1 MKKFFAGL
9 FNKSGQPEND
19 VRPEETPSDSVRRH
33 LKVYGRVQ
41 GVGFRYRAYYT
52 AMELGLTGWAANL
65 DDGSVEM
72 ELQGKEELI
81 ELLMKRMGE
90 MDHIYIDHYDMTE
103 QPVRSEK
110 GFRVLN

>member
-1 MKKFFAGL
+1 MKGFFSGL
-9 FNKSGQPEND
+9 FDKGRCPENAM
-19 VRPEETPSDSVRRH
+19 RPEEVSSDSVRRH
-33 LKVYGRVQ
+33 LRVYGRVQ

-52 AMELGLTGWAANL
+52 AMELGLTGWVANL

-81 ELLMKRMGE
+81 ALLMKRMGKME
-90 MDHIYIDHYDMTE
+90 HIYIDHYDMAE
-103 QPVRSEK
+103 QPVRQEK

>member
-19 VRPEETPSDSVRRH
+19 MRPETPPSDIVRRH

-103 QPVRSEK
+103 QPVRPEK